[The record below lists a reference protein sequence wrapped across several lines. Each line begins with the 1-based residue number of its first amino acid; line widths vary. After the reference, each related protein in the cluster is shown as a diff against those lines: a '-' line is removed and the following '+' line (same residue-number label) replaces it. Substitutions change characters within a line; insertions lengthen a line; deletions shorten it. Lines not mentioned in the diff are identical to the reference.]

1 MSKYD
6 KNLISFDNTS
16 SWSAV
21 LKTYPVQFNRFNPLV
36 SVLGVLSSEV
46 PHTVVYT
53 HIQPALVK
61 FMRLKKNHIH
71 TEKEYRT
78 KTRLISV

>member
-1 MSKYD
+1 M
-6 KNLISFDNTS
+6 ISFDNTS

-53 HIQPALVK
+53 HIQPALIK
-61 FMRLKKNHIH
+61 FMRLKKKIYTQKKNIGQ
-71 TEKEYRT
+71 K
-78 KTRLISV
+78 LG